1 MSIHLLQKIRNGLLA
16 TLAVF
21 ILFVVCVYVYSRYLE
36 EPYLSYKPLPF
47 PIVSSPIYPG
57 SVAAAIA
64 SRCNSQNRVMSYHSS
79 RQFKR
84 ENSTQPAVI
93 LESIEISA
101 EPGCATVSTRA
112 NVVPE
117 DTQPGFYRFSGI
129 AIIKGLMVDHEVGW
143 NTDVFEVVAK
153 PKPENK
159 DDK

>member
-1 MSIHLLQKIRNGLLA
+1 MSIHLLQKVRNGLLA
-16 TLAVF
+16 TLAVL
-21 ILFVVCVYVYSRYLE
+21 ILFVVCVYLYSRYLE

-47 PIVSSPIYPG
+47 PIVASTIYPG

-64 SRCNSQNRVMSYHSS
+64 SRCNSQNRVMQYHSS
-79 RQFKR
+79 RQIKR

-93 LESIEISA
+93 LDSVEISA
-101 EPGCATVSTRA
+101 EPGCASVSTRA

-117 DTQPGFYRFSGI
+117 DTQPGFYRFSGV

-159 DDK
+159 EDK